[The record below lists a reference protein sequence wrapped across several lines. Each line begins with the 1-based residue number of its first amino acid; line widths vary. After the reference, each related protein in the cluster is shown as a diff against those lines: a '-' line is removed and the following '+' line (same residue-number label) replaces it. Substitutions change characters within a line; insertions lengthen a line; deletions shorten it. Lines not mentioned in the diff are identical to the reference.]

1 MRVVFLCTSSL
12 DYPSPRGRW
21 LPLARELVRAGH
33 EPYLVMLHPTFDRAV
48 VRSLTIDGVHCV
60 YAGQMHVY
68 GLPGVRR
75 HFGAAEL
82 AAVSLRGALALAHA
96 AVRLRPDAV
105 HVAKPQPINGLAGLL
120 AARAGATLYVDCDD
134 YEAGANR
141 FGGAWQ
147 QRVVALWEDRLPLLA
162 HGVSVNTRFLYQ
174 RYRDLGVAPHR
185 LQYVPNGV
193 DLERQRPPCRAR
205 VTALRA
211 ALGLTGRPA
220 IVYLGVMSAV
230 AHGVRLLLDTVALL
244 RPRLPEV
251 RLLMVGDGDDRPAL
265 MEHAARLGLADAVVW
280 AGRVPPAATPA
291 YLACGDCSVD
301 PVEDTPAA
309 AARSPLKIVESLA
322 AGVPVVTGD
331 VGDRR
336 EVLGEIAGIIVRPG
350 DAGALAEGLAELLRD
365 SQWRND
371 LAPGAHARAEAYR
384 WDRLAERWKAL
395 YTGVARLAAG

>member
-1 MRVVFLCTSSL
+1 MRIAFLCTSSL

-33 EPYLVMLHPTFDRAV
+33 EPHLLMLHPTFDRL
-48 VRSLTIDGVHCV
+48 RGRRLTCDGVFCAYV
-60 YAGQMHVY
+60 GQMHVY
-68 GLPGVRR
+68 GLPGARR
-75 HFGAAEL
+75 HFGATDL
-82 AAVSLRGALALAHA
+82 AAVAMRSALALASA

-141 FGGAWQ
+141 FGGRWQ
-147 QRVVALWEDRLPLLA
+147 QGVVALWEDRLPLLA
-162 HGVSVNTRFLYQ
+162 RGVSVNTRFLHQ
-174 RYRDLGVAPHR
+174 RYRNLGVAPHR

-193 DLERQRPPCRAR
+193 DPERRRPPCPAR
-205 VTALRA
+205 VAALRA
-211 ALGLTGRPA
+211 ALGLTGRPV

-230 AHGVRLLLDTVALL
+230 AHGVDLLLDAFALL
-244 RPRLPEV
+244 RPRLPEA

-265 MEHAARLGLADAVVW
+265 MARAARLGLADAVVW

-301 PVEDTPAA
+301 PVEDTAAA

-322 AGVPVVTGD
+322 AGIPVVTGD
-331 VGDRR
+331 TGDRR
-336 EVLGEIAGIIVRPG
+336 EVLGATAGIIVRPG
-350 DAGALAEGLAELLRD
+350 DAGALAEGLNELLQDTQR
-365 SQWRND
+365 RND
-371 LAPGAHARAEAYR
+371 LALGARTRAEAYR
-384 WDRLAERWKAL
+384 WDRLAEHWTAL
-395 YTGVARLAAG
+395 YAGTH